1 MGLLHIIIISYNDVF
16 IGINNAHFFNFAIA
30 GREVRNGFSEYSFK
44 RYTTMKEFLNM
55 MEKDYKNE
63 NFTIKE
69 TIVFGVIAPI
79 VILAIIGIIGWLDS
93 IGMSGAY

>member
-1 MGLLHIIIISYNDVF
+1 
-16 IGINNAHFFNFAIA
+16 
-30 GREVRNGFSEYSFK
+30 
-44 RYTTMKEFLNM
+44 MKEFLQI

-69 TIVFGVIAPI
+69 IIVFGVIAPV